1 MKEQVKA
8 NEKVSAGIFAS
19 LLDVTKLEKK
29 WTIKRYA
36 NKEEYK
42 KGNSYSESIING
54 NVLLDAGA
62 TNILELITGNG
73 TPVVWNNANARI
85 GVGDDGTTAED
96 STQTGLQA
104 VTNKAWVAMEATY
117 PQVSGQTA
125 TWRAVFDGATA
136 NFDWREFT
144 IVNTADDTGINL
156 NRKISSQGT
165 KASGQIWTL
174 DFSVTLS

>member
-8 NEKVSAGIFAS
+8 IEKISTGIFAS

-36 NKEEYK
+36 NKEEHR
-42 KGNSYSESIING
+42 KGNNYSESIIEG
-54 NVLLDAGA
+54 NLLLDAGA

-85 GVGDDGTTAED
+85 GVGDSSTAED
-96 STQTGLQA
+96 SSQTGLVA
-104 VTNKAWVAMEATY
+104 ATNKAWVAMEATY

-125 TWRAVFDGATA
+125 TWRAVFDGTTA

-144 IVNTADDTGINL
+144 IVNTSDDTGINL
-156 NRKISSQGT
+156 NRKVSSQGT

-174 DFSVTLS
+174 DFSITLS